1 MKRLI
6 AIAVGV
12 VAMGVP
18 NAARTQNAHP
28 PSVWTER
35 TFWTMGTA
43 LSVRVAAAD
52 RTQALAAAEA
62 VYRAAQATDRLLS
75 SWSGHSEVG
84 RLNNTRAGMAYAA
97 SASLITVLSEVQQ
110 WSHCMRGAFDPVI
123 GALVEA
129 WDLRGAGRYPDAVEL
144 QDALLRSGMRRLRI
158 DDAASTLTWDI
169 DGAWLD
175 AGAFGKGAALRAARH
190 ALDSLGI
197 QRAQVDF
204 GGHLLL
210 IGADGDG
217 ESGHH
222 VIGIAH
228 PQRRTE
234 PAVRMRLRDTSVA
247 TSGQSE
253 RFVVAA
259 GRRIGHVIDPR
270 TGLPVPPW
278 GSVTVVTPDPLLA
291 DVLSTALFV
300 MGPDGA
306 RAWAA
311 TAGKTGV
318 LVLELRDDGVAVY
331 ANTHIQDLLDRR

>member
-6 AIAVGV
+6 AIVVGV
-12 VAMGVP
+12 VATGVP
-18 NAARTQNAHP
+18 TAARTQNAHP

-43 LSVRVAAAD
+43 LSIRVAAAD
-52 RTQALAAAEA
+52 RAQELAATEA
-62 VYRAAQATDRLLS
+62 VYHAVQATDRLLS
-75 SWSGHSEVG
+75 SWRGDSEVG
-84 RLNNTRAGMAYAA
+84 RLNTTPAGTAFAA
-97 SASLITVLSEVQQ
+97 SVSLITLLSEVQQ
-110 WSHCMRGAFDPVI
+110 WSHCMGGAFDPVI

-129 WDLRGAGRYPDAVEL
+129 WDLRGAGRDPDAGEL
-144 QDALLRSGMRRLRI
+144 QHALLRSGMRRLRI
-158 DDAASTLTWDI
+158 DDAASTLTWGI

-197 QRAQVDF
+197 QWAQLDF

-210 IGADGDG
+210 MGADADG
-217 ESGHH
+217 ESGNH
-222 VIGIAH
+222 VIAIAH

-234 PAVRMRLRDTSVA
+234 PALRLRLRDTSVA

-270 TGLPVPPW
+270 SGLPVPPW

-300 MGPDGA
+300 MGPEGA

-311 TAGKTGV
+311 TAENTGV
-318 LVLELRDDGVAVY
+318 LVLELRDDGLAVH
-331 ANTHIQDLLDRR
+331 ANTHIQDLLD